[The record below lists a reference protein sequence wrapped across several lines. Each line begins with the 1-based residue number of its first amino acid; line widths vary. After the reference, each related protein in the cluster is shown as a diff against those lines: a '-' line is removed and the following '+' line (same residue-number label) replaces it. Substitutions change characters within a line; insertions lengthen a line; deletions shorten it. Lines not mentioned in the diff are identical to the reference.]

1 MDFGRVDFIQAI
13 RFELPPDALG
23 TVRVLEAAG
32 QVAYLK
38 PQVYVGC
45 PTWNNKPWLGSYYPA
60 RAKAGDQLEFYS
72 KQFNTIELNTTH
84 YRIPDA
90 ETVNRWRDTVTPNF
104 TFCPKLPQVISHEL
118 QLNNSEALTQN
129 FCGSLKGL
137 GEHLGYS
144 FLQLPPTFGP
154 SQLDTL
160 LRYLDNFPRGF
171 PLALELRDEEW
182 FRQYSPTEALWS
194 LLESYN
200 LATVIT
206 DVAGRRDVL
215 HMRLTNATAFVR
227 FVGYGL
233 HPSDYTRIDDWVAR
247 LKSWFDLGL
256 QKLYFFIHQQDI
268 NHAPVLISYFLDKL
282 NQTCGIAL
290 DKPKVIP
297 QPVQGRLF

>member
-1 MDFGRVDFIQAI
+1 MDFGRVDFIQEI

-23 TVRVLEAAG
+23 TARVLKTAG
-32 QVAYLK
+32 PVTYLK

-60 RAKAGDQLEFYS
+60 SAKASAQLAFYS
-72 KQFNTIELNTTH
+72 KQFNAIELNTTH
-84 YRIPDA
+84 YQIPDVA
-90 ETVNRWRDTVTPNF
+90 TINRWRETVTPNF
-104 TFCPKLPQVISHEL
+104 TFCPKLPQVISHEW
-118 QLNNSEALTQN
+118 QLKNTEGLTKN
-129 FCGSLKGL
+129 FCESLVGL
-137 GEHLGYS
+137 GEHLGCS

-154 SQLDTL
+154 SQLNIL
-160 LRYLDNFPRGF
+160 MRYLDNFPRDF
-171 PLALELRDEEW
+171 PLALELRDEDW
-182 FRQYSPTEALWS
+182 FRQYLQTEELWA
-194 LLESYN
+194 LLEAYN

-233 HPSDYTRIDDWVAR
+233 HASDYTRIDDWVNR
-247 LKSWFDLGL
+247 LKTWFDWGL

-268 NHAPVLISYFLDKL
+268 QHAPILISYFLDKL

-290 DKPKVIP
+290 DKPQIIP

>member
-13 RFELPPDALG
+13 RFALPPDALG
-23 TVRVLEAAG
+23 TARVLKAAG
-32 QVAYLK
+32 PVTYLK

-60 RAKAGDQLEFYS
+60 GAKASDHLAFYS

-84 YRIPDA
+84 YQIPDVA
-90 ETVNRWRDTVTPNF
+90 TINRWRETVTPNF

-118 QLNNSEALTQN
+118 QLKNSEALTQS
-129 FCGSLKGL
+129 FCDSLRGL
-137 GEHLGYS
+137 GEHLGCS
-144 FLQLPPTFGP
+144 FLQLSPIFGP
-154 SQLDTL
+154 SQLNTL
-160 LRYLDNFPRGF
+160 MRYLDNFPRDF
-171 PLALELRDEEW
+171 PLALELRDEDW
-182 FRQYSPTEALWS
+182 FRQYLQTEELWA
-194 LLESYN
+194 LLEAYN

-215 HMRLTNATAFVR
+215 HMRLTNTTAFVR

-247 LKSWFDLGL
+247 LKIWFDLGL

-268 NHAPVLISYFLDKL
+268 QHAPVLISYFLDKL
-282 NQTCGIAL
+282 NQACGIAL
-290 DKPKVIP
+290 DKPQIIP